1 MHRDGSRV
9 LNLTDAERS
18 PLSVRR
24 LETQIKG
31 AGDFDGRADSCP
43 RRRLGY
49 ADEGFERPLTSFRAG
64 PDARRTTR
72 RSSTRTGV
80 HRHSA
85 FVAPWLLRFFRQSG
99 HGLGPQRR
107 PLRVHWFFADRYQP
121 CAVAATG
128 LALPQ
133 RDTTR
138 QIMTLVAELVV
149 DHHLAFGVLR
159 TAWRRVRV
167 RSSTY
172 LNNVVEQDHR
182 AGRMDYKLVSAA

>member
-1 MHRDGSRV
+1 MRP
-9 LNLTDAERS
+9 RS
-18 PLSVRR
+18 WLQMRAQSIATRASVEHSTSTTAKRR
-24 LETQIKG
+24 EQ
-31 AGDFDGRADSCP
+31 CQ
-43 RRRLGY
+43 
-49 ADEGFERPLTSFRAG
+49 
-64 PDARRTTR
+64 
-72 RSSTRTGV
+72 SSIWILRV

-121 CAVAATG
+121 CAVAATD

-149 DHHLAFGVLR
+149 D
-159 TAWRRVRV
+159 
-167 RSSTY
+167 
-172 LNNVVEQDHR
+172 Q
-182 AGRMDYKLVSAA
+182 